1 MQESRK
7 GINSQRSLTFRT
19 HIHNRMK
26 STLLTLVSVLLFSF
40 FVNLPITASAQQ
52 EAPAVPPPTVSVP
65 PADPAPAPGAAPGGM
80 NDTGE
85 ESFLDI
91 LMKGGALLMVPLAV
105 LSFLAVLLIIFYA
118 ITIRQGT
125 VVSNKFMNAAD
136 ALIRKQDYLGLIA
149 VCNRE
154 NECIARIVYKTLD
167 FATKNPTASFH
178 EVREVT
184 EAEGTRQA
192 SILQNR
198 ISYLNDIG
206 RVAPMIGLLGTVIGM
221 ITAFQSMG
229 QSAGV
234 QHTALAPGVAQALV
248 TTAAGLFIG
257 IPSLIFYSL
266 FRGQVQKLIAELEA
280 AMTHIM
286 ALLAAQ
292 YKRANYRASARR
304 DGSDSG
310 EFAASE

>member
-1 MQESRK
+1 
-7 GINSQRSLTFRT
+7 
-19 HIHNRMK
+19 MK

-40 FVNLPITASAQQ
+40 FVNLSITASAQQ
-52 EAPAVPPPTVSVP
+52 EAPAVPPPTVPVP
-65 PADPAPAPGAAPGGM
+65 PADPAPVAAPKAAPGGM
-80 NDTGE
+80 IDTGE

-91 LMKGGALLMVPLAV
+91 LMIPLAV

-167 FATKNPTASFH
+167 FATKNPTASFD

-310 EFAASE
+310 ESAASE

>member
-1 MQESRK
+1 MK
-7 GINSQRSLTFRT
+7 NVFFTVAILFLTALT
-19 HIHNRMK
+19 SGAQDNAAAPPPANPAEPAAATDTAEITETGTETILEAMK
-26 STLLTLVSVLLFSF
+26 DAGPVFITLL
-40 FVNLPITASAQQ
+40 
-52 EAPAVPPPTVSVP
+52 
-65 PADPAPAPGAAPGGM
+65 GG
-80 NDTGE
+80 
-85 ESFLDI
+85 
-91 LMKGGALLMVPLAV
+91 
-105 LSFLAVLLIIFYA
+105 LSFIAVLLIIFYTL
-118 ITIRQGT
+118 TIRQGT

-167 FATKNPTASFH
+167 FATKNPTASFD

-206 RVAPMIGLLGTVIGM
+206 RVAPMVGLLGTVWGM
-221 ITAFQSMG
+221 IRAFNDMG
-229 QSAGV
+229 TGV
-234 QHTALAPGVAQALV
+234 QHMELAPGVAQALV
-248 TTAAGLFIG
+248 TTAGGLVIG
-257 IPSLIFYSL
+257 IPSLVFYSI
-266 FRGQVQKLIAELEA
+266 FRGKVQKLIAELEA

-292 YKRANYRASARR
+292 YKRANYRSSARR
-304 DGSDSG
+304 ENFDADSELAG
-310 EFAASE
+310 T